1 LEGVLLGPR
10 WQQAESV
17 AQRLGGAAEVSAHLK
32 VRPLKPERERV
43 RRRLIREVGRALRD
57 GRLPPLPRE
66 CRARP
71 RPPKQPSE
79 EERECQAACRMP
91 HAPGGPRL
99 DVCSRPQKELGA
111 L

>member
-1 LEGVLLGPR
+1 M
-10 WQQAESV
+10 
-17 AQRLGGAAEVSAHLK
+17 SAHLK

-57 GRLPPLPRE
+57 GRLPPLPCE

-79 EERECQAACRMP
+79 EERERQAACGMP
-91 HAPGGPRL
+91 HVIRVMFA
-99 DVCSRPQKELGA
+99 VGA
-111 L
+111 KRMTQAHCYKVRKSVQV